1 MSDLHEFIL
10 DEIINFANQSE
21 NTSVGKN
28 KDSVKEKE
36 CNNDRSKSLEKAV
49 KLLKKRRKKNSRATK
64 KVKECLI
71 CIPQI
76 LAART
81 YFHELVDLD

>member
-49 KLLKKRRKKNSRATK
+49 KLLKKRRK
-64 KVKECLI
+64 
-71 CIPQI
+71 
-76 LAART
+76 
-81 YFHELVDLD
+81 